1 MKMTGKFLLA
11 SALVAVASGSA
22 MAADLYTPP
31 PAPPAAI
38 APAATDWDGPYIG
51 ASVGYGWATVTDNTS
66 PDSSAAN
73 GWLLGGQLGYNFHL
87 SDTLVG
93 GVEGDLNWNDQQG
106 SGFTG
111 VDAGDSYRIN
121 WDGSI
126 RGRLGL
132 DFDGVLPYVEAG
144 IAFANA
150 DLDTPAAIN
159 NTYTGWT
166 AGAGVEFK
174 VADPLS
180 VNVEYRYSDYGDQT
194 YGGESLHLNNNIV
207 KAGVNYHF

>member
-31 PAPPAAI
+31 PAAPVAV
-38 APAATDWDGPYIG
+38 APAVTDWDGPYIG
-51 ASVGYGWATVTDNTS
+51 ASVGYGWANVTDNTS
-66 PDSSAAN
+66 PDSTSAN

-93 GVEGDLNWNDQQG
+93 GVEGDLDWNDQQG

-126 RGRLGL
+126 RGRLGM

-174 VADPLS
+174 VADPVS